1 MAIRHFVQTVLGCA
15 AGVALSMAA
24 ASAAGPAQ
32 EAPAPALRLA
42 TGHVSLAGTSNVHD
56 YTASTKSLRVTRVQ
70 FAPSVA
76 GPELWT
82 EILKPGAIE
91 AFELAIPAATLT
103 SDKEGLDKNMH
114 KALKTSEHPDITFR
128 LRRLEPRAGGAA
140 GALQGVGIL
149 KVAGVE
155 REVIL
160 DLTTAR
166 KDSGLSVSGRVALL
180 MTDFGITPPKA
191 MLGMLKTDPKVVI
204 TFETLLTVPL
214 T

>member
-1 MAIRHFVQTVLGCA
+1 MALRHFVQTVLGCA
-15 AGVALSMAA
+15 AGVAVSLAV

-32 EAPAPALRLA
+32 EASAPALRLA
-42 TGHVSLAGTSNVHD
+42 SGRVSLAGTSNVHD
-56 YTASTKSLRVTRVQ
+56 YTATTATLRVTRVQ

-82 EILKPGAIE
+82 EILKPGALE
-91 AFELAIPAATLT
+91 AFEVAIPAATLT

-114 KALKTSEHPDITFR
+114 KALKVTEHPDITFR
-128 LRRLEPRAGGAA
+128 LRRLEPKANGS

-160 DLTTAR
+160 DLKTAR
-166 KDSGLSVSGRVALL
+166 KESGLAVTGRVALL

-191 MLGMLKTDPKVVI
+191 MLGMLKTDPKVTI
-204 TFETLLTVPL
+204 TFETVLTVPL